1 LKRARQGLAR
11 VVVALLIASPAMA
24 KPRLEV
30 RGTSLSSREVDAA
43 FAAGTAR
50 SDSAWVAEGLGLLV
64 ARLQDRGHLD
74 ASARADSIPGV
85 GNTTLWQVQV
95 HEGPRTRFAS
105 VTIETT
111 SRVDSTLF
119 AGALGLKAGD
129 WASPRAV
136 TEAVTRAVDG
146 AVAAGHPYARLAIA
160 EFDWDSAGARLR
172 LSGALGPQVM
182 VAGVRLEGL
191 RTTRPSLVKRAM
203 GPLENRPFDPAA
215 ALAARDRAVQ
225 LGLFR
230 SVTYEGL
237 EGHGDWGRAD
247 LVYRF
252 EEPTYHHVEGALG
265 VQGNRQLVGLA
276 RVELDNLA
284 GTGRAARL
292 GWESR
297 GAGLQD
303 FDARYSE
310 PYLFGTGIRLDLAIR
325 QQLEDT
331 LWTRTVGGLQARFGL
346 GSREHGE
353 LGYEQERVVQP
364 AGEVRQAS
372 LQTTRFAFE
381 TDRRDDPLLG
391 RRGWFGRLEGAE
403 SFQKEQ
409 LRPGGSR
416 RSNVGTVLSRF
427 EILKPLRRDAGGP
440 GLAWELS
447 FAGRFSSQRELPE
460 YQKLPLGGAAS
471 LRGFDERQ
479 FLVDR
484 YLLSRFEWRWWL
496 GRGGQRIGLF
506 WDHAETIT
514 RETDELGRSG
524 LANGRYDGVGFGLRV
539 ATRGGLAGIEYGLEP
554 GRPPTEGKLHLR
566 LVSRF

>member
-1 LKRARQGLAR
+1 MRG
-11 VVVALLIASPAMA
+11 VVALLLLASPAFG
-24 KPRLEV
+24 KPRVDV
-30 RGTSLSSREVDAA
+30 RGTSLPAREVDLA
-43 FAAGTAR
+43 FGGSVDR
-50 SDSAWVAEGLGLLV
+50 GDSAWVAEGLGRLV
-64 ARLQDRGHLD
+64 AKLQERGYLD
-74 ASARADSIPGV
+74 ARATADSLPGTGTGSMWRV
-85 GNTTLWQVQV
+85 QVQ
-95 HEGPRTRFAS
+95 EGPRTRFAAIA
-105 VTIETT
+105 IETT
-111 SRVDSTLF
+111 ARPDSAQFATL
-119 AGALGLKAGD
+119 LGLKPGD

-136 TEAVTRAVDG
+136 EAAVTRAVDG
-146 AVAAGHPYARLAIA
+146 AVAAGYPYARLAVA

-172 LSGALGPQVM
+172 LSGALGPRVM
-182 VAGVRLEGL
+182 VSAVRLEGL
-191 RTTRPSLVKRAM
+191 RTTKPSLVKRTM

-215 ALAARDRAVQ
+215 AIVARDKAAQ

-237 EGHGDWGRAD
+237 EGHGDWGRGD

-265 VQGNRQLVGLA
+265 VQGDRQIVGLA

-297 GAGLQD
+297 GPGLQD

-331 LWTRTVGGLQARFGL
+331 LWTRTVGGLNARFGL
-346 GSREHGE
+346 GAREHGE

-364 AGEVRQAS
+364 AGETREAS
-372 LQTTRFAFE
+372 LQTSRFAFE
-381 TDRRDDPLLG
+381 TDRRDDPLIA
-391 RRGWFGRLEGAE
+391 RRGWLGRLEGAE

-409 LRPGGSR
+409 LRPEGSR
-416 RSNVGTVLSRF
+416 RTNVGTVLSRF
-427 EILKPLRRDAGGP
+427 EMLKPLRRDATGP
-440 GLAWELS
+440 GFAWEIT
-447 FAGRFSSQRELPE
+447 FAGRFSSHRELAD
-460 YQKLPLGGAAS
+460 YQRLPLGGASS
-471 LRGFDERQ
+471 LRGFDENQ
-479 FLVDR
+479 FLVDH

-496 GRGGQRIGLF
+496 GRSGQRIGLF
-506 WDHAETIT
+506 WDHAETVT
-514 RETDELGRSG
+514 RATDDLGRSG
-524 LANGRYDGVGFGLRV
+524 LANARHDGVGFGLRV